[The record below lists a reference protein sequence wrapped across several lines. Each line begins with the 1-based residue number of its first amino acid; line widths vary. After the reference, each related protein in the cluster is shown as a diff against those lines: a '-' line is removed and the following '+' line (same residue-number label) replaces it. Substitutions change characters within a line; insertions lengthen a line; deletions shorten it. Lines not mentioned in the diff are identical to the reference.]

1 MNYHICGIS
10 AHTETA
16 GEMIQ
21 RLYAHAPIVEA
32 VIDIRTTFQG
42 GPSQE
47 RFRKFASALTQQL
60 PVQTPMKV
68 LEFGFQANDNQVRT
82 DQSQV
87 DMGFRLAREDGSRVL
102 QVTEAGFAYSHLPP
116 YSDWSTFRRE
126 ALELWG
132 TYKTECVPKS
142 VGRVATRYVNK
153 VNIPERGFD
162 LSKYFNLSPGVP
174 SAVGED
180 LTGYFMQ
187 VQVPLKQI
195 SAGAQS
201 IVNFGIS
208 RSDALD
214 HVTVLLDFDLSLQT
228 SLDIRSDEVW
238 ELLDAFRD
246 KKNEMFEACITDATR
261 RLIDET

>member
-1 MNYHICGIS
+1 
-10 AHTETA
+10 
-16 GEMIQ
+16 MIQ

-32 VIDIRTTFQG
+32 VIDIRTTFRG

-47 RFRKFASALTQQL
+47 RFGKFASALAHQL
-60 PVQTPMKV
+60 PIQTPMKV
-68 LEFGFQANDNQVRT
+68 LEFGFQANASQVRT
-82 DQSQV
+82 DQSQI

-102 QVTEAGFAYSHLPP
+102 QVTEAGFAYSHLHP

-126 ALELWG
+126 ASELWA
-132 TYKTECVPKS
+132 TYITECLPMS

-153 VNIPERGFD
+153 VNIPEREFD
-162 LSKYFNLSPGVP
+162 LAKYFNLTPGIP
-174 SAVGED
+174 AGVGDE

-187 VQVPLKQI
+187 VQIPLKQI
-195 SAGAQS
+195 DAGAQS

-208 RSDALD
+208 RSNVLG
-214 HVTVLLDFDLSLQT
+214 HVTVLLDFDLSLQAPLEV
-228 SLDIRSDEVW
+228 SGDEVW
-238 ELLDAFRD
+238 KLLDAFRD